1 VPIVLGEKNM
11 GGMTAVNNE
20 SDNFSRDELKALQ
33 AQLESLA
40 HENTAYPI
48 EYSLGACDFLFESR
62 QDIEVIVDNLS
73 EEILV
78 RSADA

>member
-1 VPIVLGEKNM
+1 M
-11 GGMTAVNNE
+11 GGMTASSNE
-20 SDNFSRDELKALQ
+20 SDRFNRDELKAVQ

-40 HENTAYPI
+40 RENTAYPL

-62 QDIEVIVDNLS
+62 QDIEVIVENLS

-78 RSADA
+78 RPRAA